1 MTKVSFCAQIVF
13 RSDPGK
19 FKKLKTECGD
29 FLTQCFEFLKLVTS
43 LEVMASNIK
52 AMDLPQ
58 IVSQVSNWQVELIP
72 HD

>member
-1 MTKVSFCAQIVF
+1 MTKVSSCAQIVF

-19 FKKLKTECGD
+19 FKKLKTECSD
-29 FLTQCFEFLKLVTS
+29 FLIQCFEFMKLITS
-43 LEVMASNIK
+43 LEVMAGNFK

-58 IVSQVSNWQVELIP
+58 IVSQVCNWQVELIL